1 MQVVPALSIVA
12 LSVVV
17 VVGCHATVGGAAQA
31 PPVGT
36 GVAASPCTPGSS
48 HITFPGQRNAE
59 QSVHV
64 PVVANW
70 SPIVLERSPQLYP
83 QDIGIV
89 VNQQQR
95 EHRGGS
101 REHRHTA
108 TLIVSVD
115 RIGNMSDADY
125 ARVLPATLAAAAAR
139 TTSEEILICGRA
151 GYLTDFSGMTAGTS
165 PATDGTAITVIVDSP
180 AGDRYAYIAVLQTT
194 DTTSPDWAAAKDSLL
209 AGFTIGD

>member
-1 MQVVPALSIVA
+1 MQVVPALSIAA
-12 LSVVV
+12 LSLV
-17 VVGCHATVGGAAQA
+17 VVGCQATVGGAAQA
-31 PPVGT
+31 PAVET
-36 GVAASPCTPGSS
+36 GVATSPCTPGSS

-70 SPIVLERSPQLYP
+70 SPVALERSPVYP

-89 VNQQQR
+89 VNQQ
-95 EHRGGS
+95 HRGHRDSSS

-115 RIGNMSDADY
+115 RVGGRSDADY
-125 ARVLPATLAAAAAR
+125 ARVLPATLAAASAR
-139 TTSEEILICGRA
+139 TASEEILICGRV
-151 GYLTDFSGMTAGTS
+151 GYLTDFSGMAAGTS
-165 PATDGTAITVIVDSP
+165 PATDGTAITVIEDSP

-194 DTTSPDWAAAKDSLL
+194 DAASPDWAAARDSLL

>member
-1 MQVVPALSIVA
+1 MQVVPALSIAA
-12 LSVVV
+12 LSLV
-17 VVGCHATVGGAAQA
+17 VVGCQATVGGVAQA
-31 PPVGT
+31 PPMET
-36 GVAASPCTPGSS
+36 GVAASTCTPGSG

-70 SPIVLERSPQLYP
+70 SPVVLERSPHLYP

-89 VNQQQR
+89 VNQQ
-95 EHRGGS
+95 HRGHRGNG
-101 REHRHTA
+101 RGHRHTA

-115 RIGNMSDADY
+115 RVGGRSDADY

-139 TTSEEILICGRA
+139 TTSEEILICGRV
-151 GYLTDFSGMTAGTS
+151 GYLTDFSGMAAGTA
-165 PATDGTAITVIVDSP
+165 PATDGTAITVIEDSP

-194 DTTSPDWAAAKDSLL
+194 DTASPDWAAARDSLL